1 MIEAK
6 GMIAP
11 RYLANLMSHYLIIK
25 GTMFLNGRSDRL
37 YAEMIVL
44 TGTNYSMQ
52 AHYYKNLIN
61 NSINNLSYIIKKR
74 RKETL
79 FHFLEDSLHSI
90 YFFINSYFYLIFYF
104 SARTIEFSFNRIF
117 WRSRFYCFFRR
128 I

>member
-1 MIEAK
+1 MIVLTLFVTKDVNIFMIEAK

-61 NSINNLSYIIKKR
+61 NCINNLSYIIKKR
-74 RKETL
+74 KKRDL
-79 FHFLEDSLHSI
+79 FS
-90 YFFINSYFYLIFYF
+90 
-104 SARTIEFSFNRIF
+104 
-117 WRSRFYCFFRR
+117 FFRR
-128 I
+128 LSPFYLFLYQLVFLSYLLFLNKNDRIFI